1 MKTKFTYGLS
11 LILGLALVGC
21 SGDDGG
27 DMDAGPII
35 PTPTYDAAVDTTPPP
50 VDTTPVDPYVWV
62 VIQDTEQ
69 KACTTNGPGTDV
81 DAVALV
87 SAAGTVLGY
96 GKIASAN
103 FTANPLGN
111 ACENTECSG
120 SNCKY
125 AAISLTFLEESLVS
139 YTEGPPDG
147 FVQSVGDD
155 AGYFSL
161 NAGTLQI
168 QIGDLTGAGPAKQ
181 LQSGDY
187 IQVYEVDQT
196 YIASGS
202 APATCTCLPEHYT
215 VSLQSAAG
223 TVLPLQ
229 PVVID
234 QATNTTCTALTALST
249 EGCGTTMFMVP

>member
-1 MKTKFTYGLS
+1 MKKTLTCGLS
-11 LILGLALVGC
+11 LILGLGLAGC
-21 SGDDGG
+21 GGEGG
-27 DMDAGPII
+27 DVDAGPIY
-35 PTPTYDAAVDTTPPP
+35 TYDAAPPP
-50 VDTTPVDPYVWV
+50 IDTAPVDPYVWV

-69 KACTTNGPGTDV
+69 KACTTNGPGTDI
-81 DAVALV
+81 DAVALL
-87 SAAGTVLGY
+87 SAAGTPLGY
-96 GKIASAN
+96 GKLLSAN

-111 ACENTECSG
+111 ACENVECSG

-125 AAISLTFLEESLVS
+125 AAISLTFLETTLVA

-147 FVQSVGDD
+147 FVQAVGDD

-168 QIGDLTGAGPAKQ
+168 QIGDLTGGGPATALK
-181 LQSGDY
+181 SGDY

-202 APATCTCLPEHYT
+202 APATCACLPEHYT
-215 VSLQSAAG
+215 VSLQTALG
-223 TVLPLQ
+223 TILPLT

-234 QATNTTCTALTALST
+234 QALNTTCTPLTALST